1 MDSSVTSWLR
11 TRHCGVLAHVSS
23 LPGEYGIGNLGA
35 GARAFVDLL
44 AGVGAGYWQMCP
56 LGPTGYGDSPYQS
69 FSSFAG
75 NPYFIDWSELQAAK
89 LISADELAPLR
100 ALAEGA
106 ADYGGLYHHFWPCAR
121 LAHAR
126 FIERG
131 RQVAGWGDYEA
142 FCLRAG
148 AWLQPYA
155 AFMALKERFGG
166 RPWPDWPVEFRDSGH
181 LAGGDLPGGT
191 AREAELHV
199 FLQWIFARQW
209 QALRSYA
216 RSREVRLIGDVPI
229 FVALDSADTWS
240 RREVFRLTPEG
251 RLIAAA
257 GVPPDYFSDCGQY
270 WGNPL
275 YDWDHLARTDYAWWI
290 ERLRAAFAS
299 YDVVRLDHFRGFDT
313 FWEIPGDTTD
323 ARCGRWVE
331 GPGQPFF
338 DRLRQALPGARIIAE
353 DLGYVTPGVVRLR
366 RRAGLPGMKILQF
379 GYHHDDNNV
388 NLPHFH
394 PADAVVYPGTHD
406 NDTTRG
412 WLESLP
418 PEAYAEVDAYFQLAG
433 GRSAWPLI
441 RAAMA
446 SPARLT
452 VIPLQDLLD
461 LPSSARLNRP
471 GIADGNWTWRCTPA
485 QAALLGGEPA
495 ARFRRLAKLYD
506 RDGDPRQRDYSAPPG
521 SVSSHVD
528 DDATLA
534 ARPSPA
540 SAQVTP

>member
-1 MDSSVTSWLR
+1 MESSAQSWLR
-11 TRHCGVLAHVSS
+11 ARHCGVLAHVSS

-44 AGVGAGYWQMCP
+44 AHAGAGYWQVCP

-75 NPYFIDWSELQAAK
+75 NPYFIDWGELLAAK
-89 LISADELAPLR
+89 LVSADELAPLR
-100 ALAEGA
+100 ALSEGA
-106 ADYGGLYHHFWPCAR
+106 VDYGGLYRHFWPVAR

-131 RQVAGWGDYEA
+131 RRVEGWGDYES

-148 AWLQPYA
+148 PWLQPYA

-166 RPWPDWPVEFRDSGH
+166 RPWPDWPVEYRDAGH

-191 AREAELHV
+191 AREADLHV

-209 QALRSYA
+209 QALRAHA
-216 RSREVRLIGDVPI
+216 RARGVGLIGDLPI

-240 RREVFRLTPEG
+240 RRDVFRLTPEG
-251 RLIAAA
+251 RLVAAA
-257 GVPPDYFSDCGQY
+257 GVPPDYFSDRGQY

-275 YDWDHLARTDYAWWI
+275 YDWEVLARTGFTWWI

-299 YDVVRLDHFRGFDT
+299 CDVLRLDHFRGFDT
-313 FWEIPGDTTD
+313 FWEIPGDTAD
-323 ARCGRWVE
+323 ARCGRWVP
-331 GPGQPFF
+331 GPGRAFF
-338 DRLRQALPGARIIAE
+338 EALRRALPGARIIAE
-353 DLGYVTPGVVRLR
+353 DLGYVTAGVVRLR
-366 RRAGLPGMKILQF
+366 REAGLPGMKILQF
-379 GYHHDDNNV
+379 GYRHDDNNV

-394 PADAVVYPGTHD
+394 PPDSVVYPGTHD

-418 PEAYAEVDAYFQLAG
+418 PDAYAEVDAYFQLDG

-446 SPARLT
+446 SPARLAI
-452 VIPLQDLLD
+452 VPLQDLLD

-471 GIADGNWTWRCTPA
+471 GVADGNWTWRCTPE
-485 QAALLGGEPA
+485 QARVLAGEPA
-495 ARFRRLAKLYD
+495 ARFRRLRALYD

-521 SVSSHVD
+521 E
-528 DDATLA
+528 
-534 ARPSPA
+534 A
-540 SAQVTP
+540 SASVDAEEPLASVPLR